1 MITGYIIEKCEDGT
15 DKWLRCN
22 ARLCPDLYYRVCHLD
37 KFCILNL
44 TILIY
49 YLMKRLFCF
58 IMGSLMYPMS
68 YIKVSGL
75 KFGQKYHYRVC
86 AENAAGVS
94 DPADALG
101 PLFADDPHGKL
112 F

>member
-22 ARLCPDLYYRVCHLD
+22 ARLCPDLYYRVCHFD
-37 KFCILNL
+37 KFYILNL

-58 IMGSLMYPMS
+58 IMCSQCILCP
-68 YIKVSGL
+68 IL
-75 KFGQKYHYRVC
+75 RFL
-86 AENAAGVS
+86 
-94 DPADALG
+94 D
-101 PLFADDPHGKL
+101 
-112 F
+112 